1 MVEVVVAMAVV
12 TVIKVAGAMEMAA
25 ANSAVEAVLAEV
37 VKSVV
42 LMVAMVAKPLEMR
55 QCTVRR

>member
-1 MVEVVVAMAVV
+1 MAVV
-12 TVIKVAGAMEMAA
+12 TVIKVAGAMETAA